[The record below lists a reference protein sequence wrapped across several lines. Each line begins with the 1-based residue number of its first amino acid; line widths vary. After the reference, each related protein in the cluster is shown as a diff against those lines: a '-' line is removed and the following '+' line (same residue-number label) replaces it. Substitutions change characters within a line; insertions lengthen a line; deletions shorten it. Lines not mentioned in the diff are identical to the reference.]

1 MYLDFTDSIQA
12 LPRPQFLGREE
23 ALERLLERVGREGE
37 LTAPLISV
45 AGPAGIGKSE
55 LLRHLAV
62 RLSET
67 PNETLPLYF
76 DFSPYGLDR
85 SDPAASG
92 PDQLWAEL
100 HQALV
105 RQIVAHAQ
113 ELPLLG
119 PPLCGAGPREL
130 AEFAYTAGL
139 GDWIARLTSPSTSP
153 RAAEQTWRGL
163 LHNRAAAK
171 GPGLVIVFD
180 GLSLLTLD
188 SPVWTVLR
196 GAVRTAS
203 AESIPVL
210 LEDGR
215 GTLPVWPEA
224 SPVERVELP
233 GLDGEHVSA
242 LIEMIESP
250 DGDAVAAAS
259 ADRIAN
265 RLGGNPL
272 LVRHWTEAWR
282 HYPEVQNRLRRA
294 EQAYLRLI
302 SESLPARRWRA
313 CFERVIPPVARTT
326 ILRTLA
332 AFSEPPRGGGFRTF
346 SIEEFQL
353 RASLS
358 RETAEVA
365 LSQLEYEGFIRRSGE
380 AYAVPGNNVLRDWIA
395 YHAACAEGGA
405 EESGRPAAEFM
416 RRLLARNPADEA
428 DTPTVAVL
436 LEEFA
441 LQVVPGPLFQ
451 YEQYYEALGEVEPDK
466 RRDEVL
472 RATSTF
478 RLPEVVGVVHD
489 LPLPSEATGPAPSLF
504 YAHGFRDGVYRRSN
518 EETWIVADYTQ
529 LPTLTTLEIE
539 HFIAASTELER
550 RLGSG
555 RYTRWILAGDSVSP
569 VALELLRRHGV
580 FCSAGEQLR
589 MLAALLG
596 RQDEKAGRRPLQTR
610 AGLAPFVQK
619 PASTAPRVPVIP
631 IAKVNDEDLS
641 GSTTR
646 LSVVAEQ
653 QSEVVAAAMA
663 EKVAQKSGFD
673 PESIGQVKMAVLEGC
688 LNAIE
693 HSLNNEKEIRLTFH
707 QRPDELEIAIENEGE
722 VFDPLAVAE
731 PDPATKLHDKNKRGW
746 GIKLMREF
754 MDDVRYE
761 PARGGMCLRLI
772 KKKKPEKEKKTAS
785 RTSGARKA

>member
-12 LPRPQFLGREE
+12 LPRPRFLGREAE
-23 ALERLLERVGREGE
+23 LERLFARIDGVESGA
-37 LTAPLISV
+37 APLISV
-45 AGPAGIGKSE
+45 SGPPGIGKSE
-55 LLRHLAV
+55 LLRRLAV
-62 RLSET
+62 RLIEDT
-67 PNETLPLYF
+67 HACLPLYF
-76 DFSPYGLDR
+76 DFSSYGLERADT
-85 SDPAASG
+85 AASG
-92 PDQLWAEL
+92 PDLLWAEL
-100 HQALV
+100 HQSLV
-105 RQIVAHAQ
+105 RQVVAHAQ
-113 ELPLLG
+113 ELPLLA

-139 GDWIARLTSPSTSP
+139 GDWIARLTSPATSA

-163 LHNRAAAK
+163 LHNRVGSK
-171 GPGLVIVFD
+171 GPRLVIFFD

-188 SPVWTVLR
+188 SPVWPVLR
-196 GAVRTAS
+196 GAIRGAE
-203 AESIPVL
+203 AESVPVL

-215 GTLPVWPEA
+215 GSLPVWPEA
-224 SPVERVELP
+224 RSVECLELP
-233 GLDGEHVSA
+233 GLDPENVAA
-242 LIEMIESP
+242 LIEMTETP

-259 ADRIAN
+259 AERIAN

-272 LVRHWTEAWR
+272 LIRHWTEAWR
-282 HYPEVQNRLRRA
+282 HFPQIQNRVRRA
-294 EQAYLRLI
+294 EHAYLRLI
-302 SESLPARRWRA
+302 SDSLPARRWRA

-332 AFSEPPRGGGFRTF
+332 AFSDPPRGRTFRAF

-358 RETAEVA
+358 RETAEIA
-365 LSQLEYEGFIRRSGE
+365 LSHLEYEGFVGKSGQ
-380 AYAVPGNNVLRDWIA
+380 AYTVLPNAVLRDWIA
-395 YHAACAEGGA
+395 YDAACAEGGA
-405 EESGRPAAEFM
+405 AEGGQPQAEFM
-416 RRLLARNPADEA
+416 RRLLTRNPAGEPPA
-428 DTPTVAVL
+428 SAITAL
-436 LEEFA
+436 LDEFA
-441 LQVVPGPLFQ
+441 LQVVPLPLFQ
-451 YEQYYEALGEVEPDK
+451 YEQYYEALGEVPADK
-466 RRDEVL
+466 RGEEVL

-478 RLPEVVGVVHD
+478 RLPEVVGVVQDH
-489 LPLPSEATGPAPSLF
+489 PLPSEALAPAPSLF

-518 EETWIVADYTQ
+518 EETWIVGDYTQ

-539 HFIAASTELER
+539 QFIAASVELER

-580 FCSAGEQLR
+580 LCSAAEQLR
-589 MLAALLG
+589 MLVALIEQRHDAAG
-596 RQDEKAGRRPLQTR
+596 GKPLQTR

-619 PASTAPRVPVIP
+619 PASTRRVPVIP
-631 IAKVNDEDLS
+631 MARVNDEDLS
-641 GSTTR
+641 ASTSR

-663 EKVAQKSGFD
+663 EKVAQKCGFD
-673 PESIGQVKMAVLEGC
+673 AESVGQIKMAVLEGC

-693 HSLNNEKEIRLTFH
+693 HSLNNEKEVRLTFH
-707 QRPDELEIAIENEGE
+707 QRADELEIAIENEGE
-722 VFDPLAVAE
+722 AFDPLAVAD
-731 PDPATKLHDKNKRGW
+731 PDPAAKLHDKNKRGW

-772 KKKKPEKEKKTAS
+772 KKKKAEKEKKTES
-785 RTSGARKA
+785 RSSGVRKA